1 VDPAQYQTVKGRTA
15 ILLRGNFL
23 PIVRLEEILGFPAT
37 AGEDHRYVVV
47 LHDGQRTLG
56 VSVHEFV
63 GRQELFTKDIHPRL
77 AALPGVGGA
86 SILGDGRVVL
96 ILDGAALYRLAEN
109 LQTPHHLPKAA

>member
-1 VDPAQYQTVKGRTA
+1 
-15 ILLRGNFL
+15 
-23 PIVRLEEILGFPAT
+23 VRLDELLGFRPDRSLT
-37 AGEDHRYVVV
+37 PKCIVV
-47 LHDGQRTLG
+47 LSDGQRTLG
-56 VSVHEFV
+56 VSVDEFV

-109 LQTPHHLPKAA
+109 FKPSGSLSLAA

>member
-1 VDPAQYQTVKGRTA
+1 
-15 ILLRGNFL
+15 LLRGHFL
-23 PIVRLEEILGFPAT
+23 PIVKLEDVLGFPSA
-37 AGEDHRYVVV
+37 ADQAHRYVVV
-47 LHDGQRTLG
+47 LSDGQHTLG
-56 VSVHEFV
+56 ISVKEFV

-109 LQTPHHLPKAA
+109 LPMAKAALPQLTQTEAA

>member
-1 VDPAQYQTVKGRTA
+1 MESVD
-15 ILLRGNFL
+15 
-23 PIVRLEEILGFPAT
+23 RLEEILGFPASGDD
-37 AGEDHRYVVV
+37 AQRYVVV
-47 LHDGQRTLG
+47 LSDGQRTLG
-56 VSVHEFV
+56 VSVSEFV

-109 LQTPHHLPKAA
+109 LHSHQPDAALAA